1 VNRWLLFVVSIGFL
15 SIALSPLSETGY
27 FIFLFMGIL
36 MIVCAGI
43 PLIRQM
49 IRENKKKGGKK

>member
-27 FIFLFMGIL
+27 VIFLLMGII
-36 MIVCAGI
+36 IVIAGGI
-43 PLIRQM
+43 PLVRGM
-49 IRENKKKGGKK
+49 VKANKKGKKS